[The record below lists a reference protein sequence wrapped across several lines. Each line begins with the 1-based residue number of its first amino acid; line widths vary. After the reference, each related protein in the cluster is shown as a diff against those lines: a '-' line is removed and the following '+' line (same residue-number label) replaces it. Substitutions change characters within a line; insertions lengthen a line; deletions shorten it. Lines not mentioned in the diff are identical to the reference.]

1 MHKFINKVLP
11 NEPEII
17 FTILSEQ
24 ILLGGETI
32 WLDGINKECLQF
44 KNLSALDYFME
55 WLKEC
60 RYEMI
65 RLDYANATMPQ
76 QEDLQEYF
84 DKNHLDEWIERAMDS
99 YSQHDC
105 DDVDFFEGKAWDM
118 YLEH

>member
-11 NEPEII
+11 NEPEIS
-17 FTILSEQ
+17 FTGLDQ
-24 ILLGGETI
+24 TI
-32 WLDGINKECLQF
+32 YFATDEMEYIEYEF
-44 KNLSALDYFME
+44 KDLSALDYFME

-65 RLDYANATMPQ
+65 RLDYSNATMPQ

-84 DKNHLDEWIERAMDS
+84 DKNHLDEWIERAMDF

-105 DDVDFFEGKAWDM
+105 DDVDFFGEKAWDM